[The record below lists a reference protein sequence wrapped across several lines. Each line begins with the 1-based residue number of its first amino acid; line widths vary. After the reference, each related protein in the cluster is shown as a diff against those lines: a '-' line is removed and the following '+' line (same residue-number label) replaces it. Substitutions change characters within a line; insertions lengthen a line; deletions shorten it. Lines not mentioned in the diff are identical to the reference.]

1 METYIKKFDKKI
13 EELIELNLHDDCLKV
28 IIEFKDKKKYDS
40 FYMTLDDIGSII
52 GLEFMMKKLLNKN
65 YNLIGYIPSIKY
77 TNENPLKQEK
87 GILHLIDK
95 NSPFTS
101 QLKAHEYLAKR
112 YIYLLMRIPNLREL
126 VLPPQLSFV

>member
-87 GILHLIDK
+87 GI
-95 NSPFTS
+95 PP
-101 QLKAHEYLAKR
+101 
-112 YIYLLMRIPNLREL
+112 LLQASTLG
-126 VLPPQLSFV
+126 V